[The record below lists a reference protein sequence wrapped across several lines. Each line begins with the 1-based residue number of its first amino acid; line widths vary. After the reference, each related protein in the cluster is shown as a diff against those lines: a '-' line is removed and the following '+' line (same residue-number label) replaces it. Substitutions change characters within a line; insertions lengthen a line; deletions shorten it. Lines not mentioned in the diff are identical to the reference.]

1 MRIAVIGA
9 KGLPPRQGGIEHYC
23 AEVFPKVVQKGHS
36 VDLFAQSGYT
46 GSPWHSR
53 YPFKGVNVVTLPSLG
68 VNGVDTLFA
77 SALASVLS
85 VKPRYDVI
93 HFHALGPSLFSFLPR
108 LATTSKVVVTCHGL
122 DWQRAKWGQFSSR
135 LIRLGEKTAV
145 RFAHEITVVS
155 SDLQNYFSQTY
166 DRRTVFIP
174 NAPANYVDS
183 DAALPFVRSL
193 GIEPEKYMVFL
204 GRLVPE
210 KCPDLLIQAFQALQA
225 KNWKLVLVG
234 GTGGTGAF
242 PSKLYQ
248 LASANPNIIF
258 TGELRGTRLA
268 EIIRGAGLFIL
279 PSNLEGSPLALLE
292 AMRENVPIIASDIA
306 AHREL
311 IQADRGLLFKKGDL
325 FSLKDT
331 LNWAL
336 SHPHEM
342 TLMAQKAHK
351 EILLHH
357 SWHRVATEVTQIY
370 ESLCGWT
377 AAAPT
382 FRPSAIEPSAVES
395 STVKYRQPTRFH

>member
-23 AEVFPKVVQKGHS
+23 AEVFPKVVARGHS
-36 VDLFAQSGYT
+36 VDLFAQSAYT
-46 GSPWHSR
+46 GFPWQSR
-53 YPFKGVNVVTLPSLG
+53 YTFQGVNVLTLPSTG
-68 VNGVDTLFA
+68 VSGVDTLFA
-77 SALASVLS
+77 SALASVLA

-122 DWQRAKWGQFSSR
+122 DWQREKWGQFSSR

-155 SDLQNYFSQTY
+155 SDLQHYFSKTY
-166 DRRTVFIP
+166 GRSTVFIP

-183 DAALPFVRSL
+183 DAAFPFVRSL
-193 GIEPEKYMVFL
+193 GVEPEKYMVFL

-210 KCPDLLIQAFQALQA
+210 KCPDLLIQAFQTLQA

-234 GTGGTGAF
+234 GFAGTGSF
-242 PSKLYQ
+242 PAKLYQ
-248 LASANPNIIF
+248 LASTNPNIIF

-292 AMRENVPIIASDIA
+292 AMRENIPIIASDIA

-311 IQADRGLLFKKGDL
+311 IQSDRGLLFKKGDL
-325 FSLKDT
+325 FSLKDA
-331 LNWAL
+331 LHWAL
-336 SHPHEM
+336 SHSDEM
-342 TLMAQKAHK
+342 TLMAHRAHK

-357 SWHRVATEVTQIY
+357 SWHRVAAEVTQIY

-377 AAAPT
+377 TAVPT
-382 FRPSAIEPSAVES
+382 FRPNVVAE
-395 STVKYRQPTRFH
+395 YRQPTRLR

>member
-1 MRIAVIGA
+1 M
-9 KGLPPRQGGIEHYC
+9 
-23 AEVFPKVVQKGHS
+23 
-36 VDLFAQSGYT
+36 
-46 GSPWHSR
+46 
-53 YPFKGVNVVTLPSLG
+53 
-68 VNGVDTLFA
+68 
-77 SALASVLS
+77 
-85 VKPRYDVI
+85 
-93 HFHALGPSLFSFLPR
+93 
-108 LATTSKVVVTCHGL
+108 
-122 DWQRAKWGQFSSR
+122 
-135 LIRLGEKTAV
+135 
-145 RFAHEITVVS
+145 
-155 SDLQNYFSQTY
+155 
-166 DRRTVFIP
+166 
-174 NAPANYVDS
+174 
-183 DAALPFVRSL
+183 
-193 GIEPEKYMVFL
+193 
-204 GRLVPE
+204 PE

-234 GTGGTGAF
+234 GTSGTGAF

-311 IQADRGLLFKKGDL
+311 IHADRGLLFKKGDL
-325 FSLKDT
+325 FSLKDA

-336 SHPHEM
+336 SHPDEM
-342 TLMAQKAHK
+342 TLMAQRAHK
-351 EILLHH
+351 DILLHH

-382 FRPSAIEPSAVES
+382 FRPSAIESRAVES
-395 STVKYRQPTRFH
+395 RAVEYRQPTRFR